1 MLKNAICVHSL
12 CWIALP
18 VACACAMRYNRAT
31 ERIVMRMTRG
41 AGARLRMIAA
51 MLIFGS
57 VGIFVRSIPL
67 PSQVIALVRGLV
79 GCGCL
84 LGVMAARRVTVDWPA
99 IRKNAKWL
107 ALSGAAIGINWI
119 LLFEAY
125 RYTTVAT
132 ATLCYYLAPVLVM
145 LASPFWL
152 GEKLTGKRI
161 ACAACALAGMVLVSG
176 VATGGAD
183 GDMRGVLLGLG
194 AACFYASVVL
204 LNKRLAGIGAYDMT
218 AAQLG
223 LAAVVILPYV
233 LLTTDASVFSAVDA
247 GSWAMLVLVGVV
259 HTGAAYCMY
268 FSAVRDLHAQ
278 TAAIL
283 SYIDPVSAILM
294 AGLFLGEA
302 ATVTEL
308 IGAAL
313 VLGSTL
319 LSEVSVGKKRG

>member
-1 MLKNAICVHSL
+1 MARS
-12 CWIALP
+12 
-18 VACACAMRYNRAT
+18 
-31 ERIVMRMTRG
+31 
-41 AGARLRMIAA
+41 AGARLRMVAA

-57 VGIFVRSIPL
+57 IGIFVRSIPL
-67 PSQVIALVRGLV
+67 PSSVIALVRGV
-79 GCGCL
+79 IGSICL
-84 LGVMAARRVTVDWPA
+84 LGVMLARRMPIDKAA
-99 IRKNAKWL
+99 IRKNAKRL
-107 ALSGAAIGINWI
+107 ALSGAAIGVNWI

-152 GEKLTGKRI
+152 GEKLTGKRV

-183 GDMRGVLLGLG
+183 GDILGVLLGIG

-204 LNKRLAGIGAYDMT
+204 MNKRLSGIGAYDMT
-218 AAQLG
+218 VAQLG
-223 LAAVVILPYV
+223 IAALVVLPYV
-233 LLTTDASVFSAVDA
+233 LLTTDAAAFAAVDA
-247 GSWAMLVLVGVV
+247 GSLAMLVLVGVV

-268 FSAVRDLHAQ
+268 FSAVRDLRAQ

-294 AGLFLGEA
+294 AGIFLGEA
-302 ATVTEL
+302 ATGVEL
-308 IGAAL
+308 AGAAL

-319 LSEVSVGKKRG
+319 LSEVSIGKKRG